1 MGRIARIGGS
11 AAAVVVALLATH
23 STSAQTS
30 PIVKGNT
37 TVRLTRVATVNTGT
51 FGTPQDLAPATDG
64 TGRMFITTRNGS
76 ILTLNNGAISATPY
90 LSLSNAGI
98 NVYTGGE
105 GGLLGLALSPN
116 FATDHKFYTV
126 DTEPFSTSGPAA
138 DFSSPELFPTTGTQP
153 NNQIILREWTQNTAN
168 PSVANTTSRV
178 LMRINHPQ
186 NNHQGGSLR
195 FGPDGDLYMG
205 LGDGGGGNDFNGSAT
220 TTTDG
225 HNNSIGNGQDTTVP
239 FGKILRIDPNGTN
252 SANGQYGIPASN
264 PFASGAGGMKEIYA
278 YGLRNPYRFS
288 FDASTGSL
296 FVGDVGQDNR
306 EEVDVVQNGGNYG
319 WPFREGTR
327 DNSGNNGSGRTL
339 PGGFTSITPIGE
351 YTHGDGEAVMGGYVY
366 RGTAVPTL
374 TGQYVFGDL
383 GGTASNTIGR
393 MFVMPVAGGTIS
405 ELNYDASGITPSSN
419 LYGFAET
426 TSHELYAI
434 FADGSI
440 VAINAV
446 PEPAA
451 LVFLGFGALLL
462 RRRDRARRSA
472 NA

>member
-1 MGRIARIGGS
+1 MGRTARVKGT
-11 AAAVVVALLATH
+11 AAVAVVALLAAR
-23 STSAQTS
+23 SASGQTS

-51 FGTPQDLAPATDG
+51 FGTPEDLAPATDG

-76 ILTLNNGAISATPY
+76 ILSMTNGVISSTPY
-90 LSLSNAGI
+90 LSFSNAGI

-105 GGLLGLALSPN
+105 GGLLGLALSPT
-116 FATDHKFYTV
+116 FSTDHKFYTF
-126 DTEPFSTSGPAA
+126 DTEPFSSSGPAA
-138 DFSSPELFPTTGTQP
+138 DFSSPELFPTTSTQP
-153 NNQIILREWTQNTAN
+153 NNQIVLREWTQSTAN

-186 NNHQGGSLR
+186 SNHQGGSLR
-195 FGPDGDLYMG
+195 FGPDNMLYVG

-225 HNNSIGNGQDTTVP
+225 HNNAIGNGQDTSVP
-239 FGKILRIDPNGTN
+239 FGKLLRIDPNGTN

-288 FDASTGSL
+288 FDATTGQL
-296 FVGDVGQDNR
+296 YVGDVGQDNR
-306 EEVDVVQNGGNYG
+306 EEVDVIQNGGNYG

-327 DNSGNNGSGRTL
+327 DNSGGNGSGRTL
-339 PGGFTSITPIGE
+339 PGGFTSLAPIGE

-383 GGTASNTIGR
+383 GGAASNTIGR
-393 MFVMPVAGGTIS
+393 MFVMPIAGGTIS
-405 ELNYDASGITPSSN
+405 ELNYDPSGISPSSN

-446 PEPAA
+446 PEPGA
-451 LVFLGFGALLL
+451 LAMFGAASVVVL
-462 RRRDRARRSA
+462 RRRRTLRRT
-472 NA
+472 

>member
-1 MGRIARIGGS
+1 
-11 AAAVVVALLATH
+11 
-23 STSAQTS
+23 
-30 PIVKGNT
+30 
-37 TVRLTRVATVNTGT
+37 
-51 FGTPQDLAPATDG
+51 
-64 TGRMFITTRNGS
+64 MFITTRNGDVLS
-76 ILTLNNGAISATPY
+76 MTNGVISSTPY
-90 LSLSNAGI
+90 LNFSTAGI

-116 FATDHKFYTV
+116 FATDHKFYTF

-138 DFSSPELFPTTGTQP
+138 DFSSPELFPTTSTNP
-153 NNQIILREWTQNTAN
+153 NNQIVIREWTQNAAN
-168 PSVANTTSRV
+168 PNVANTTSRV

-186 NNHQGGSLR
+186 SNHQGGSMR
-195 FGPDGDLYMG
+195 FGPDGNLYIG
-205 LGDGGGGNDFNGSAT
+205 LGDGGSGNDFSGSAT
-220 TTTDG
+220 SNTDG
-225 HNNSIGNGQDTTVP
+225 HNNAIGNGQDTTVP
-239 FGKILRIDPNGTN
+239 FGKILRIDPNGNN

-264 PFASGAGGMKEIYA
+264 PFASGVGGMKEIYA

-288 FDASTGSL
+288 FDPTSGSM

-327 DNSGNNGSGRTL
+327 DNSGANGSGRTL
-339 PGGFTSITPIGE
+339 PTGFASVAPIGE

-366 RGTAVPTL
+366 RGTAVPAL
-374 TGQYVFGDL
+374 TGDYVFGDL
-383 GGTASNTIGR
+383 GNGTTNAVGR
-393 MFVMPVAGGTIS
+393 LFVMPMAGGTIT
-405 ELNYDASGITPSSN
+405 ELKYDGSGIAPSSN

-426 TSHELYAI
+426 TSHELLAI

-451 LVFLGFGALLL
+451 GALVLAGAGAVLL
-462 RRRDRARRSA
+462 RRRRRRGR
-472 NA
+472 